1 MKKIS
6 ILVIILLTVILTGCG
21 SNSLN
26 ELDIKKA
33 SLAVEKTLKN
43 MEIVED
49 TTLEDVYDLD
59 LSKIKNHVIKQN
71 DNGDLYAIIE
81 TEDKTSVKD
90 DMEDYFEK
98 TKEFNQAYSPER
110 LEILENRL
118 EKEIGNYLIYIV
130 AEDADNI
137 YEDIIDT
144 ME

>member
-21 SNSLN
+21 NSSLN
-26 ELDIKKA
+26 ELDINKA
-33 SLAVEKTLKN
+33 SAAVEETLKN

-49 TTLEDVYDLD
+49 ATLEDVYDLD

-71 DNGDLYAIIE
+71 DDGDLYAIIE
-81 TEDKTSVKD
+81 TNDKISVKD
-90 DMEDYFEK
+90 DMDAYFEK
-98 TKEFNQAYSPER
+98 IKEFNQAYSPER
-110 LEILENRL
+110 LDILENRL

-130 AEDADNI
+130 AEDADDI